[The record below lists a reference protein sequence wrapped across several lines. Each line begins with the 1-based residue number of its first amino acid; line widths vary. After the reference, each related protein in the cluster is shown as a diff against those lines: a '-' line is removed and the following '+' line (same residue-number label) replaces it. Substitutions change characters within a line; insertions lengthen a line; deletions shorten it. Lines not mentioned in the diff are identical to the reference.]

1 MTEGSGVLPVPLW
14 MTFFA
19 NLACKGLHNLS
30 QVLCYALSESE
41 QE

>member
-1 MTEGSGVLPVPLW
+1 MPVSLL

-30 QVLCYALSESE
+30 QVLCYALSGSE